1 MAAQSGTSINLYT
14 EAEDAIV
21 RENYRSMGAKAL
33 GALINRS
40 KNSVIGRA
48 HRLGVAMSQKEI
60 EEIRRFNN
68 LQQSRK
74 PAVARDYL
82 MVERPIGFADKKS
95 RVRLLPQK
103 LPEETVAPLDGVGV
117 KIWDLE
123 STHCRW
129 VMGDSKEMT
138 FCGHQK
144 HKGSH
149 YCEAHFQ
156 KSVVKK

>member
-1 MAAQSGTSINLYT
+1 MAEQSGTSINLYT
-14 EAEDAIV
+14 PEEDAVIK
-21 RENYRSMGAKAL
+21 ENYRSMGSRAL
-33 GALINRS
+33 AALLKRS

-60 EEIRRFNN
+60 NEVRRVTT
-68 LQQSRK
+68 LQQARK
-74 PAVARDYL
+74 PAKVRDYL
-82 MVERPIGFADKKS
+82 MVERPIGFADRKS

-103 LPEETVAPLDGVGV
+103 LPEETITPLDGVGV
-117 KIWDLE
+117 KIWELE
-123 STHCRW
+123 TTHCRW
-129 VMGDSKEMT
+129 VMGESKEMT

-144 HKGSH
+144 RKGSH